1 MIINSIF
8 IIDDDPIVVFGIKKL
23 LHQDK
28 NQMQVLTFNNGED
41 AINAIYKLNQKQ
53 ISLPEVIF
61 LDLNMPIMDG
71 WEFLDA
77 FLSLKLDKKIQINI
91 LSSTIDPEDLNKVAI
106 YKTVQHHSINF
117 NGKPITRREIKKLTH
132 AA

>member
-23 LHQDK
+23 LHQHK

-41 AINAIYKLNQKQ
+41 AINAIYKLNKKQ

-71 WEFLDA
+71 WEF
-77 FLSLKLDKKIQINI
+77 
-91 LSSTIDPEDLNKVAI
+91 
-106 YKTVQHHSINF
+106 
-117 NGKPITRREIKKLTH
+117 
-132 AA
+132 